1 MNEVVVYFPM
11 AFIKFPGRKVGYA
24 KTRKWFKSVCHIW
37 EMMFTVLLCG
47 LLCIFPTL
55 FPILLSQ
62 GRCAKAGLHTNHLD
76 ITKAASS
83 QAPAGSRQL
92 WAYTKVTVN
101 VIVKL
106 KVDVRL
112 RLYPGWVPAR
122 AKSGPHIGWMFT
134 HETVESDH
142 SDIIKACS

>member
-92 WAYTKVTVN
+92 WGYESYSEGNCETESGCK
-101 VIVKL
+101 IEIIP
-106 KVDVRL
+106 RL
-112 RLYPGWVPAR
+112 GYS
-122 AKSGPHIGWMFT
+122 SG
-134 HETVESDH
+134 
-142 SDIIKACS
+142 